1 MKLVTIEWGSVKF
14 IVPHKLSSDYCSFRQ
29 ERKFKVQSG
38 FENIGIVRRT
48 RASDTLDQRPKA
60 NGILVAFGKEV
71 RSHTRLF
78 PAWAARRPRRRATK
92 TSMLHSRSVTPA
104 AIAGG
109 WQSVR

>member
-1 MKLVTIEWGSVKF
+1 TPRPPSNVRVAPQLPPFRFNLGNRLARWHGPLMKLVTIEWGSVKF

-71 RSHTRLF
+71 RSH
-78 PAWAARRPRRRATK
+78 
-92 TSMLHSRSVTPA
+92 
-104 AIAGG
+104 
-109 WQSVR
+109 